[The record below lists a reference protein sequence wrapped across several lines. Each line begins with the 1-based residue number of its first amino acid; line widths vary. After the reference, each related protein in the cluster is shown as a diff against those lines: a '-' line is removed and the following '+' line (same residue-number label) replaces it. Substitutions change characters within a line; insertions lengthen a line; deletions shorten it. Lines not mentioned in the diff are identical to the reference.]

1 MSTTKE
7 QNQQKTDTK
16 PAPDLK
22 AASDKKPAAINLI
35 WLYIVVISIIVAAY
49 TGRMDAVGKASF
61 DSAKRAVELAIS
73 LIGAMAL
80 WLGIMKVAES
90 AGLMRAVTRA
100 IRPVM
105 VWLFPDVPAN
115 HPAMSAIIMNMGANM
130 LGMGNAATPMGIK
143 AMQELDKLNPEK
155 GTATNAMCLFLAI
168 NTSSVTILPLGV
180 IAVRAAS
187 GSTNPG
193 GILLPT
199 LCATLCSTAAA
210 IFMAKLLS
218 RRSEKKFIQ
227 ASLSTQISGETAA
240 EEANNSQIQ
249 TEELSPPGKFGKFAA
264 WGALALFI
272 GAIPYTIMTGGPV
285 GGVFESIT
293 ASTAWLIP
301 GLIIAIL
308 LGGYL
313 CGVKVYET
321 VTDGAKEGFQV
332 AIRIIP
338 FMVAIFVG
346 IGMLRSSGA
355 LDLFTGIAG
364 SFTKLIGMPA
374 EVLPHALL
382 RPLSGTGAYGYMA
395 ELIQKAPDSLE
406 AFMSSILQGSTETTF
421 YVLAVYFGAI
431 GIRKTRHALPA
442 ALFSDAVG
450 ICAAVLFANLFFN
463 MFNG

>member
-1 MSTTKE
+1 
-7 QNQQKTDTK
+7 
-16 PAPDLK
+16 
-22 AASDKKPAAINLI
+22 
-35 WLYIVVISIIVAAY
+35 
-49 TGRMDAVGKASF
+49 MDAVGKASF

-130 LGMGNAATPMGIK
+130 LGLGNAATPMGIK
-143 AMQELDKLNPEK
+143 AMQELDKLNPQK

-187 GSTNPG
+187 GSTSPG
-193 GILLPT
+193 GILLPA
-199 LCATLCSTAAA
+199 LCASACSTAAA

-218 RRSEKKFIQ
+218 RRSQKKFID
-227 ASLSTQISGETAA
+227 ASQSTQQENEAAA
-240 EEANNSQIQ
+240 EENNNSQTQ
-249 TEELSPPGKFGKFAA
+249 QEELSPPGKFGKAAA

-272 GAIPYTIMTGGPV
+272 AAIPYTVIKGGFPA
-285 GGVFESIT
+285 GGFLGSVT

-308 LGGYL
+308 IGGYL

-364 SFTKLIGMPA
+364 RFTELIGMPA

-395 ELIQKAPDSLE
+395 ELIQKGPDSLA

-450 ICAAVLFANLFFN
+450 ICAAVLFANLFFT
-463 MFNG
+463 MFNK